1 MRVITIATQKGG
13 TGKSTVSVNLAA
25 GLARSGHRTLLVD
38 IDPQANSTYV
48 LTGEQ
53 LIQPSL
59 NEVLVHSSATLPE
72 IIMASRLAL
81 DLAPCNILLS
91 AADIQLAS
99 VPGRERLLA
108 RRLRSLEGYD
118 FVIIDTP
125 PSLGILTVN
134 ALVASQEV
142 IVPVAMSTFALI
154 GLRLLEDSI
163 AQLRENL
170 DLNELHI
177 LGAVGT
183 FSDRTNVSRNTLAVL
198 EDHFGERL
206 FKAVIPRT
214 VKLEEANN
222 HMQTIYE
229 YEPSGT
235 GAQAFEALTQE
246 VLERE

>member
-1 MRVITIATQKGG
+1 
-13 TGKSTVSVNLAA
+13 
-25 GLARSGHRTLLVD
+25 
-38 IDPQANSTYV
+38 
-48 LTGEQ
+48 
-53 LIQPSL
+53 
-59 NEVLVHSSATLPE
+59 
-72 IIMASRLAL
+72 MASRLAL